1 MSHFAGED
9 LIFYKENTEGPI
21 MSGGYLIDSIM
32 LKNSIPPMTT
42 YNYNH
47 GGGSSDSDKV
57 SSIFQHLAVPAGL
70 FYTTERSP
78 KMDAC
83 EFQSTEPLSDDIHDR
98 LFALVEIT
106 GKKPKT
112 NTKKHKTKLNKNK
125 HSHKNKHK

>member
-9 LIFYKENTEGPI
+9 LIFYKENAEGPI

-42 YNYNH
+42 YNYS
-47 GGGSSDSDKV
+47 GGNSNSEKV
-57 SSIFQHLAVPAGL
+57 SSLFQHLAVPAGL

-106 GKKPKT
+106 GKKNKPS
-112 NTKKHKTKLNKNK
+112 TKKNKTKLTKNK
-125 HSHKNKHK
+125 RSYKNNSHKL

>member
-1 MSHFAGED
+1 MSHFTGED
-9 LIFYKENTEGPI
+9 LIFYKENNEGPI

-78 KMDAC
+78 RMDAC

-106 GKKPKT
+106 GKKNKA
-112 NTKKHKTKLNKNK
+112 NTKKHKTKLNKHK
-125 HSHKNKHK
+125 HSHKNK

>member
-1 MSHFAGED
+1 MSHFTGED

-47 GGGSSDSDKV
+47 GGGGSSDSDKV

-83 EFQSTEPLSDDIHDR
+83 EFQSTEALSDDIHDR

-106 GKKPKT
+106 GKKPKN

-125 HSHKNKHK
+125 HSHKNK